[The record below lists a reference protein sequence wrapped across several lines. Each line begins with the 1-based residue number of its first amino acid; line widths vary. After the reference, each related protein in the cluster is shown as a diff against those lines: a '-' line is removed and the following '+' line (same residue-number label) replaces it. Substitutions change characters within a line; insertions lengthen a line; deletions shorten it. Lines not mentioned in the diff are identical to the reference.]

1 MCFLSFHVDHIKAQA
16 QGKSLHLFLW
26 NGRDF
31 PARIRLIIKPR
42 KPLNRSERWQPLH
55 VNPNLLAHPNQGWC
69 LNQTINEQTTQV
81 WTNVTVRLFVFRAR
95 LCRYII
101 KNKIHYFSRH
111 LSTSD
116 SSCCVII
123 DKVDT
128 QTIWGIFNYLCLFE
142 SSDKDS
148 FSIQV

>member
-1 MCFLSFHVDHIKAQA
+1 MFH
-16 QGKSLHLFLW
+16 
-26 NGRDF
+26 
-31 PARIRLIIKPR
+31 
-42 KPLNRSERWQPLH
+42 RS
-55 VNPNLLAHPNQGWC
+55 
-69 LNQTINEQTTQV
+69 
-81 WTNVTVRLFVFRAR
+81 AR
-95 LCRYII
+95 L

-116 SSCCVII
+116 SSCSVNI
-123 DKVDT
+123 DEVNT